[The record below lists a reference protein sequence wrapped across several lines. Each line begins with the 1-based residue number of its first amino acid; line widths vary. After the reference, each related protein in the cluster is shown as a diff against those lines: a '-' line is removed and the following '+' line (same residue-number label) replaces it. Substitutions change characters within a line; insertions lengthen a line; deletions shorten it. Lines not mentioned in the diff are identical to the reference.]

1 MMIKVVKLAALGRE
15 LSTKKRRVRFVPDI
29 ISVIMKT
36 ILNINLA
43 LEQFPFTAG
52 SSKKGKR
59 LKTLPN
65 STVPPSRFSGDRHFR
80 RSGFLLNLA
89 TKLGAGG

>member
-15 LSTKKRRVRFVPDI
+15 LSTKKRRVRFVPEI

-43 LEQFPFTAG
+43 LEQFPLTVSG
-52 SSKKGKR
+52 R
-59 LKTLPN
+59 TLCR
-65 STVPPSRFSGDRHFR
+65 VSGCC
-80 RSGFLLNLA
+80 
-89 TKLGAGG
+89 GAEENENVV